1 MNYVV
6 WDIET
11 DSAQTDWATI
21 IEIGGIL
28 LDENFKEKER
38 FQARCRL
45 PQDRVPSATALCIN
59 KSNVDLLTKG
69 NLSHYEMLTQVEQK
83 FREWSPATFLG
94 YSSINFDD
102 EVIRKEFFKSLRKP
116 YLTNTDGNVRHDALN
131 IVRAAFAIDDDVL
144 KTELNPK
151 GNKSMKL
158 ESLARLNGF
167 ESAGA
172 HSALFDTE
180 LTVKVLD
187 LIKQK
192 QPTLWQEYFKT
203 SSKVIVENLIK
214 QEKIFTLN
222 EYFYGTSRLYLCAPL
237 HPNACTHPIYNWGQA
252 IDLRV
257 DVEAIQKL
265 NYEDLKKEMKKSP
278 KFLRTIRSNKAPI
291 ILDQSFG
298 MKVEPYSKLDPKLIK
313 KRAELIKTNE
323 KFSQDICNILR
334 EAAEEKMETSSQED
348 IEPEESIYSGGMDY
362 LKKDGLLFQKF
373 HQEDWKGKFAMINK
387 FKDERMVTFA
397 HSLIFNEAPEILPK
411 EVHKKIKRRI
421 ASRILSTNKEK
432 WWTVSAFYSECDEIR
447 ENEDKMFSFKTVDE
461 KLKFLDGINEY
472 VMNLEQKYS
481 DA

>member
-1 MNYVV
+1 LNYVV

-116 YLTNTDGNVRHDALN
+116 YLTNTEGNVRHDALN

-192 QPTLWQEYFKT
+192 QPNLWQEYFKT
-203 SSKVIVENLIK
+203 SSKVIVENMIK

-237 HPNACTHPIYNWGQA
+237 HPNACMHPVYKWGQA
-252 IDLRV
+252 VDLRV
-257 DVEAIQKL
+257 DIEAIQKL

-291 ILDQSFG
+291 ILDQGFG
-298 MKVEPYSKLDPKLIK
+298 MKVEPYSKLDPNLIK
-313 KRAELIKTNE
+313 KRAELVKTNE

-334 EAAEEKMETSSQED
+334 EAAEEKMETASQED
-348 IEPEESIYSGGMDY
+348 IEPEESIYSGGFTSA
-362 LKKDGLLFQKF
+362 KDQALFPKF
-373 HQEDWKGKFAMINK
+373 HTGGL
-387 FKDERMVTFA
+387 ER
-397 HSLIFNEAPEILPK
+397 
-411 EVHKKIKRRI
+411 KIC
-421 ASRILSTNKEK
+421 
-432 WWTVSAFYSECDEIR
+432 VIR
-447 ENEDKMFSFKTVDE
+447 
-461 KLKFLDGINEY
+461 
-472 VMNLEQKYS
+472 
-481 DA
+481 